1 MDSGPFAI
9 SAAKT
14 ASASTEFVVRSSV
27 WNRRTD
33 CRSVTSVFEFLIR
46 HRVTRRGVIRR
57 HPQTIW
63 RCSFSRMTLH
73 QPSRPPHRPPHPQ
86 SLRNLKSVS
95 RASQVRQQPSDALR
109 QPRQR
114 LPAQRRVPRVSRRL
128 YERRGRVQ
136 HRKQTGALAL
146 RNAFSVKSS
155 PVAVVPRFL
164 CWNRR

>member
-63 RCSFSRMTLH
+63 RCRFSRMTLH
-73 QPSRPPHRPPHPQ
+73 QPSRPPHPQ

-114 LPAQRRVPRVSRRL
+114 LPAQRRVPRLSRRL

-146 RNAFSVKSS
+146 RNAFSVNSS
-155 PVAVVPRFL
+155 LVAVVTRFL
-164 CWNRR
+164 CGNRR